1 MGEAQ
6 LRGAGKFRSVK
17 ALRSDQPL
25 RLDHLGQG
33 RELAHWKPMAQRH
46 GGIIG
51 GMIDDGRHGLYLG
64 PRATEGKWTLRRIM
78 IAQSPCFR

>member
-6 LRGAGKFRSVK
+6 LRGAGKLGPFE

-25 RLDHLGQG
+25 GFDHLGQG
-33 RELAHWKPMAQRH
+33 RELAHRKPMARGH
-46 GGIIG
+46 RGIIG
-51 GMIDDGRHGLYLG
+51 GMIDDGRHDLYLG
-64 PRATEGKWTLRRIM
+64 PRAGEGKWTLRRIM